1 MSDTNDVLGIT
12 DDGGV
17 RFLTFNRPD
26 ALNAFNQTLWF
37 ALTDALASAANDD
50 AIRCVLL
57 TGTGRAFTAGQDLS
71 EMSDPSVFDD
81 QEPGYQR
88 LMPVLEAFPKPLI
101 AAVNGVAVGIGLTM
115 LLHCDI
121 VLVARSARL
130 KVPFISLGVTTEASA
145 SLLLPQVVGWQRSAE
160 ILFTEPW
167 IDADQ
172 AVRDGLALRAV
183 DDDAVLP
190 EAGAPGR
197 RIGAGPVEPLPET
210 KRLLLAGRAEAVKAA
225 RLRELAAFERLVGA
239 MMAGGAAEAGPA

>member
-1 MSDTNDVLGIT
+1 
-12 DDGGV
+12 
-17 RFLTFNRPD
+17 
-26 ALNAFNQTLWF
+26 
-37 ALTDALASAANDD
+37 
-50 AIRCVLL
+50 
-57 TGTGRAFTAGQDLS
+57 
-71 EMSDPSVFDD
+71 MSDPSVFDD

-183 DDDAVLP
+183 DDDALLA
-190 EAGAPGR
+190 EAEALAR
-197 RIGAGPVEPLPET
+197 RIGAGPVEPITET